1 MMSIEQ
7 ENAKNEQ
14 YIFQYKGDYF
24 SEVITYRKHLI
35 NKIKTNSNA
44 IENTAIQTFSSES
57 VRIQDLNRLYES
69 QVMPD
74 ILFTKLKNFKLFYS

>member
-14 YIFQYKGDYF
+14 YIFQYKGDYC

-44 IENTAIQTFSSES
+44 IENMAIQTFSSES
-57 VRIQDLNRLYES
+57 VTNTRFESFVRIASDAGYTIYKVE
-69 QVMPD
+69 
-74 ILFTKLKNFKLFYS
+74 KL